1 MTDSEDGA
9 DGRKGQTYRYLWV
22 MMLSDRYWNTGL
34 QSRHEKRDMSNSQI
48 HRKPYHTN
56 TYSSS
61 TTYGPTVRQ
70 GDNEQQKF
78 ADVVMTIQVA
88 ILGVTEEYMV
98 TSNNH
103 G

>member
-1 MTDSEDGA
+1 MGE
-9 DGRKGQTYRYLWV
+9 K
-22 MMLSDRYWNTGL
+22 DRRTGTSTGDDAVGPVL
-34 QSRHEKRDMSNSQI
+34 KYGFPVSTGETGHVKHTKPPTIQPPTSRA
-48 HRKPYHTN
+48 
-56 TYSSS
+56 
-61 TTYGPTVRQ
+61 
-70 GDNEQQKF
+70 NEQQKF